1 MAPIGDTT
9 MAAMNTPGHPAD
21 RSVDHL
27 VVLAD
32 QVASRLLDRTLP
44 KPEWTHEAHILACVS
59 LVRRLGAPDALA
71 VLRAAIPPYNE
82 ATGVANTPTGGYHD
96 TITVYYVWAIDLLLA
111 EGFTVGELLAHP
123 LVERTAL
130 LAWWD
135 KDVLMSPGARASWLP
150 PTKRDGAGRLP
161 MEYLQ
166 PASVS

>member
-1 MAPIGDTT
+1 
-9 MAAMNTPGHPAD
+9 MAAMNTPEHPAD

-32 QVASRLLDRTLP
+32 QVATRLLDRTLP
-44 KPEWTHEAHILACVS
+44 KPEWTHEGHILACVS
-59 LVRRLGAPDALA
+59 LVRRLGAADALE

-96 TITVYYVWAIDLLLA
+96 TITVYYVWAIDVLLA
-111 EGFTVGELLAHP
+111 ADLSVAQLLSDP

-135 KDVLMSPGARASWLP
+135 RDVLMSPGARASWLP
-150 PTKRDGAGRLP
+150 PTRRDASGRLP
-161 MEYLQ
+161 KEHLQ
-166 PASVS
+166 PAIVS

>member
-1 MAPIGDTT
+1 MS
-9 MAAMNTPGHPAD
+9 AMNTPEHPPDRTRAD
-21 RSVDHL
+21 RSFDHL

-32 QVASRLLDRTLP
+32 QVATGLLDRTLP

-59 LVRRLGAPDALA
+59 LVRRFGAAEALA

-82 ATGVANTPTGGYHD
+82 STGVANTTTGGYHD

-111 EGFTVGELLAHP
+111 EGFMVAELLAHP

-135 KDVLMSPGARASWLP
+135 KDVLMSPGARAAWLP
-150 PTKRDGAGRLP
+150 PTTRDGDDRRPL
-161 MEYLQ
+161 EHLQ
-166 PASVS
+166 PALLS

>member
-1 MAPIGDTT
+1 
-9 MAAMNTPGHPAD
+9 MAAMHTPEHPAD

-32 QVASRLLDRTLP
+32 QIATGLLDRTLP
-44 KPEWTHEAHILACVS
+44 KPEWTHEGHILACVS
-59 LVRRLGAPDALA
+59 LVRRLGPAEALE

-111 EGFTVGELLAHP
+111 AGLTVAELLADP

-135 KDVLMSPGARASWLP
+135 RDVLMSPGARASWLP
-150 PTKRDGAGRLP
+150 PTRRDGFGRLP

-166 PASVS
+166 PADVS

>member
-1 MAPIGDTT
+1 
-9 MAAMNTPGHPAD
+9 MAAMNMPEHPAD

-27 VVLAD
+27 AVLAD
-32 QVASRLLDRTLP
+32 QIATRLLDRTLP
-44 KPEWTHEAHILACVS
+44 KPEWTHEGHILACVS
-59 LVRRLGAPDALA
+59 LVRALGAAEALA
-71 VLRAAIPPYNE
+71 VLRAAIPTYNE

-111 EGFTVGELLAHP
+111 AGLPGAELLADP

-150 PTKRDGAGRLP
+150 PTRRDSAGRLP
-161 MEYLQ
+161 KEYLQ
-166 PASVS
+166 PANVS

>member
-1 MAPIGDTT
+1 
-9 MAAMNTPGHPAD
+9 MAAMNTPEHPVD

-27 VVLAD
+27 VALAD
-32 QVASRLLDRTLP
+32 QIAMGLLDRTLP

-59 LVRRLGAPDALA
+59 LVRRLGAAEALA

-96 TITVYYVWAIDLLLA
+96 TITVYYVWAIDLLLTA
-111 EGFTVGELLAHP
+111 GRSVTDLLADP

-130 LAWWD
+130 LAWWE
-135 KDVLMSPGARASWLP
+135 KDLLMSSAARAAWLP

-161 MEYLQ
+161 KEYLQ
-166 PASVS
+166 PAIVS